1 MKSDRLALI
10 ISYIYV
16 FAVIGVGE
24 GLRRWRGYSTEF
36 TRKLVH
42 IGVGMWAFGTVLLFE
57 HWYFAIIPPLSFV
70 ILSYIS
76 YRGEIFKS
84 VETGE
89 RGNLGTVYFPIS
101 FAIVICLFWERPSLL
116 AASLM
121 PMTWG
126 DALAA
131 ILGRRYGRRRF
142 SVLGS
147 ARSIEGLLAMFLF
160 SWLATF
166 LALLLLPPLGWQASF
181 GTPQL
186 GCGVEA
192 LTGEFRL
199 KAPLR
204 ATPCDLL
211 SLLYSLVVAAFAT
224 LVEALSPWHID
235 NLTVPL
241 LSAALL
247 YLMTFHA

>member
-1 MKSDRLALI
+1 MTSDWLALI
-10 ISYIYV
+10 ISYVYV
-16 FAVIGVGE
+16 FAMIGIGE
-24 GLRRWRGYSTEF
+24 GLRKWRGYSTEF
-36 TRKLVH
+36 TRKLIH
-42 IGVGMWAFGTVLLFE
+42 ISVGLWAFGTVLLFE

-70 ILSYIS
+70 ILNYIS
-76 YRGEIFKS
+76 YRRDIFKS

-89 RGNLGTVYFPIS
+89 KGNLGTVYFPIS
-101 FAIVICLFWERPSLL
+101 FVIIICLFWESPHLL
-116 AASLM
+116 VASLM

-131 ILGRRYGRRRF
+131 ILGRRYGQRKY

-147 ARSIEGLLAMFLF
+147 TRSVEGSLAMFLF

-166 LALLLLPPLGWQASF
+166 LALLFLPPLGWQVS
-181 GTPQL
+181 
-186 GCGVEA
+186 V
-192 LTGEFRL
+192 
-199 KAPLR
+199 
-204 ATPCDLL
+204 
-211 SLLYSLVVAAFAT
+211 LYSLALAAFAT

-247 YLMTFHA
+247 YLIT

>member
-1 MKSDRLALI
+1 MRSDWLALI
-10 ISYIYV
+10 ISYVYV

-36 TRKLVH
+36 TRKLIH
-42 IGVGMWAFGTVLLFE
+42 ICVGLWAFGTVLLFQ

-70 ILSYIS
+70 ILNYIS
-76 YRGEIFKS
+76 YRGEIFKA

-89 RGNLGTVYFPIS
+89 KGNLGTVYFPIS
-101 FAIVICLFWERPSLL
+101 FTIILCLFWGRPNLL
-116 AASLM
+116 VASLM

-131 ILGRRYGRRRF
+131 ILGRRCGQRKY

-147 ARSIEGLLAMFLF
+147 TRSVEGSLAMFLF
-160 SWLATF
+160 SWLST
-166 LALLLLPPLGWQASF
+166 LVALLLLPPLGWQTSI
-181 GTPQL
+181 
-186 GCGVEA
+186 V
-192 LTGEFRL
+192 
-199 KAPLR
+199 
-204 ATPCDLL
+204 
-211 SLLYSLVVAAFAT
+211 YSLAVAVFAT

-247 YLMTFHA
+247 YLITFHV

>member
-1 MKSDRLALI
+1 MRSDWLALI
-10 ISYIYV
+10 ISYLYV

-24 GLRRWRGYSTEF
+24 GLRMWRGYSTEF
-36 TRKLVH
+36 TRKLIH
-42 IGVGMWAFGTVLLFE
+42 ISVGMWAFGTVLLFQ

-70 ILSYIS
+70 VLNYIS

-89 RGNLGTVYFPIS
+89 KGNLGTVYFPIS
-101 FAIVICLFWERPSLL
+101 FAIIICLFWERPNLL
-116 AASLM
+116 VASLM

-131 ILGRRYGRRRF
+131 VLGRRYGQRKY

-147 ARSIEGLLAMFLF
+147 TRSVEGSLAMFIF
-160 SWLATF
+160 SWLSVF
-166 LALLLLPPLGWQASF
+166 LALLLLPPLGWQAS
-181 GTPQL
+181 
-186 GCGVEA
+186 
-192 LTGEFRL
+192 
-199 KAPLR
+199 
-204 ATPCDLL
+204 
-211 SLLYSLVVAAFAT
+211 LLYALAVAVFAT
-224 LVEALSPWHID
+224 LVEALSPWHMD

-247 YLMTFHA
+247 YLMG